1 MRVIEEALSRR
12 TTNSDSPFL
21 PGRNGATALDIVFET
36 HAPIDIFILMLGTND
51 LWQGF
56 DYSAAYIT
64 SACLLLVWKV
74 QKSHSGLRVSEYPES
89 CS

>member
-21 PGRNGATALDIVFET
+21 PGRNGATAVDIVFET